1 MLIRADGSILFET
14 RDGCICQA
22 EFSSIRFGVGEWEVR
37 EVDCIETG
45 SVIYPPACRSC
56 GFNEPVCR
64 DGYCRDC
71 HTDGQA
77 GCLSTLGC

>member
-37 EVDCIETG
+37 QVHYIETG
-45 SVIYPPACRSC
+45 SPLYPPVCPRC
-56 GFNEPVCR
+56 GFNEPLCCH
-64 DGYCRDC
+64 GYCRDC
-71 HTDGQA
+71 HTDRQA
-77 GCLSTLGC
+77 GCFSTIRG